1 MDVKKTKVESLD
13 IIVTMMEDK
22 PYYEIK
28 YKEVGSDHF
37 CIGYSSY
44 RLDYVLEW
52 KKQYFELIESEAG
65 AGQGWIPCSERLP
78 EDESYILVSFENST
92 MPDIARYEEDDE
104 GGTFY
109 PRDDEKSYL
118 RYGLFVI
125 AWMPLPKPYREG

>member
-22 PYYEIK
+22 PYYGIK

-52 KKQYFELIESEAG
+52 KKQYFELVEREAG
-65 AGQGWIPCSERLP
+65 ADQGWIPCSERLP
-78 EDESYILVSFENST
+78 EDGQTVLAYIGGRHNSCNYLCACHT
-92 MPDIARYEEDDE
+92 VEEYTDRWRNARTGFAILCE
-104 GGTFY
+104 
-109 PRDDEKSYL
+109 
-118 RYGLFVI
+118 VI
-125 AWMPLPKPYREG
+125 AWMPLSEPYKGE